1 MTFNAFHFFF
11 TNHSLKKDFCVL
23 WLQGLKNTTATLSTE
38 NAVSYTV
45 LSGNTSP
52 PKDKWFICFKVY
64 LNFKRKKKKGCL
76 KPIDQCTSYLDIFL
90 LNLYIV
96 L

>member
-1 MTFNAFHFFF
+1 M
-11 TNHSLKKDFCVL
+11 CCGRCE
-23 WLQGLKNTTATLSTE
+23 GLKNTTATLSTE

-76 KPIDQCTSYLDIFL
+76 KPIDQCNSYLDIFL

>member
-1 MTFNAFHFFF
+1 MHFIFFF

-23 WLQGLKNTTATLSTE
+23 WSQGLKNTTATLSTE
-38 NAVSYTV
+38 NAVSYNV

-64 LNFKRKKKKGCL
+64 LNFKRKNRKG
-76 KPIDQCTSYLDIFL
+76 
-90 LNLYIV
+90 V
-96 L
+96 

>member
-64 LNFKRKKKKGCL
+64 LNFKRKKKRKG
-76 KPIDQCTSYLDIFL
+76 
-90 LNLYIV
+90 V
-96 L
+96 

>member
-1 MTFNAFHFFF
+1 M
-11 TNHSLKKDFCVL
+11 L
-23 WLQGLKNTTATLSTE
+23 WAQGLKNTTATISTE

-64 LNFKRKKKKGCL
+64 LNFKRKNRKG
-76 KPIDQCTSYLDIFL
+76 
-90 LNLYIV
+90 V
-96 L
+96 